1 MPSTVY
7 VVHCID
13 TEGPL
18 YESVEATF
26 ERLNEIFK
34 LDLVPSAA
42 MLRRLQ
48 EGEADLEGW
57 NLPCRRLSIRTC

>member
-26 ERLNEIFK
+26 ERLKEIFHID
-34 LDLVPSAA
+34 LDPS
-42 MLRRLQ
+42 
-48 EGEADLEGW
+48 LEIG
-57 NLPCRRLSIRTC
+57 RAHV